1 MKGKI
6 VVRIHNELL
15 IKKAPEFK
23 TFIILVLFLIT
34 AHQAFSKFPHNP
46 LLPVHKDKHFHRQL
60 SYSFSQNS
68 QSRFSSFLPTVLLQY
83 REPAS
88 LSYQPLCR
96 AVIQPLQDFLCGS
109 LVRFQSSLE

>member
-34 AHQAFSKFPHNP
+34 AHQAFLKFPHNP
-46 LLPVHKDKHFHRQL
+46 LLPVHKDKHIHDLQ
-60 SYSFSQNS
+60 SYWFSQNS
-68 QSRFSSFLPTVLLQY
+68 QLVSPAFALPITLNYSFYLTHYPFID
-83 REPAS
+83 RE
-88 LSYQPLCR
+88 
-96 AVIQPLQDFLCGS
+96 F
-109 LVRFQSSLE
+109 